1 MEYELTDKNKR
12 PLLTGLLCGAAL
24 MGLAS
29 CGGGGGGS
37 GAGTVA
43 GTATPASSG
52 SGQSTGISSNTSASA
67 QVLAGSP
74 VVGDCPMFPANAIF
88 NTRIDDTARFPA
100 LPQSND
106 WINRAG
112 RGTPFTTDWG
122 KSLNAADRNA
132 YFGMPINVV
141 DGTAATTSWPV
152 TSFDFAASGQSTES
166 GYTPK
171 SDCAVDDGHG
181 GFSFVRGCASTPA
194 AQRHFPFPNSN
205 VLNEGGNCNDPN
217 SCGDHHVLVVEKGAC
232 RLWESYFS
240 YNLSGQWYSLA
251 TAAWDLNSLALRPS
265 DWNSAD
271 AAGLPITPLLAKA
284 SEASAGEINHALR
297 VTFGAD
303 KLTREFL
310 WPGRF
315 AAGGTNPGAI
325 PFGALLRLR
334 QDFVI
339 PDGWS
344 PQSKALATA
353 AKRYGLYVADIGV
366 DFYVQGEPSTAWD
379 MQTIHD
385 QMSTIKMSDMEFV
398 DLKAVTGDARFSN
411 DSMAASW

>member
-1 MEYELTDKNKR
+1 MEYELTDKKKW
-12 PLLTGLLCGAAL
+12 PPLTGLLCSAAL
-24 MGLAS
+24 MGLAG

-37 GAGTVA
+37 PGSVATAGSPSD
-43 GTATPASSG
+43 ATQAAAASS
-52 SGQSTGISSNTSASA
+52 TSPPTTQA
-67 QVLAGSP
+67 LAGSP

-88 NTRIDDTARFPA
+88 NTRIDDTSRFPA
-100 LPQSND
+100 LPQTND
-106 WINRAG
+106 WINRVG
-112 RGTPFTTDWG
+112 PGTPFWTDWG
-122 KSLNAADRNA
+122 KSQNPADRGA

-141 DGTAATTSWPV
+141 DGTPATTSWPV
-152 TSFDFAASGQSTES
+152 TSFDFAPSGQSMQS

-181 GFSFVRGCASTPA
+181 GFGFERGCASTPE

-232 RLWESYFS
+232 RLWESYFA

-251 TAAWDLNSLALRPS
+251 TAAWDLHSLSLRPN

-284 SEASAGEINHALR
+284 SEASSGEIKHALR
-297 VTFGAD
+297 VTFAAD

-315 AAGGTNPGAI
+315 AAAGVNPGAI
-325 PFGALLRLR
+325 PFGALMRLR

-339 PDGWS
+339 PDNWS

-353 AKRYGLYVADIGV
+353 AKRYGLYVADIGMN
-366 DFYVQGEPSTAWD
+366 FFVQGEPSTGWD

-385 QMSTIKMSDMEFV
+385 QMGTIKMSDMEFV
-398 DLKAVTGDARFSN
+398 DLKAITSDPRFSA

>member
-1 MEYELTDKNKR
+1 MEYELTDKKKW
-12 PLLTGLLCGAAL
+12 PLLTGVMCSAAL
-24 MGLAS
+24 MGLGG
-29 CGGGGGGS
+29 CGGGGGG
-37 GAGTVA
+37 AA
-43 GTATPASSG
+43 DPASPATTAALINTG
-52 SGQSTGISSNTSASA
+52 SPAAASSSSSSTAGQA
-67 QVLAGSP
+67 LAGSP

-88 NTRIDDTARFPA
+88 NTRVDDTSRFPA

-106 WINRAG
+106 WINRVG
-112 RGTPFTTDWG
+112 RGTPFATDWG
-122 KSLNAADRNA
+122 KSLNPADRNA

-141 DGTAATTSWPV
+141 DGTPATTSWPV
-152 TSFDFAASGQSTES
+152 TAFDFAASGQSTDS

-181 GFSFVRGCASTPA
+181 GFGFVRGCASTPE
-194 AQRHFPFPNSN
+194 AQRRFPFPNSN
-205 VLNEGGNCNDPN
+205 VLNENGTCNDPR

-240 YNLSGQWYSLA
+240 YNLSGRWYSMA
-251 TAAWDLNSLALRPS
+251 IAAWDLNSLALRPK

-284 SEASAGEINHALR
+284 SEASAGEIKHALR
-297 VTFGAD
+297 VTLGGD

-310 WPGRF
+310 WPARF
-315 AAGGTNPGAI
+315 AAGGSNPGAI
-325 PFGALLRLR
+325 PFGALLRLKK
-334 QDFVI
+334 DFVI

-366 DFYVQGEPSTAWD
+366 DFYVQGEPSAAWD

-385 QMSTIKMSDMEFV
+385 QMSNIKMSDMEFV
-398 DLKAVTGDARFSN
+398 DLKAITGDPRFSN